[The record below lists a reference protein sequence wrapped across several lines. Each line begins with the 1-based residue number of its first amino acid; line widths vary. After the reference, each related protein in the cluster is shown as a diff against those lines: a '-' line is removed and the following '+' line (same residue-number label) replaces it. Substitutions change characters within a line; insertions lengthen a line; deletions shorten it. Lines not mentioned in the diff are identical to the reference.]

1 MTRVPHFPASQP
13 ILATLVDRFR
23 DRRVAVIGDLIA
35 DEFVYGR
42 VTRVSREAPVLILG
56 YDSTTMA
63 PGGAG
68 NAATNIAAL
77 SGHAR
82 LVGVVGDDDVGNR
95 LVEVFPEGVD
105 LRRLVRVPG
114 IRTPL
119 KTRILAGGAH
129 SARQQ
134 VVRIDRESRGM
145 LERETREAFERAA
158 VEAAQDAEVI
168 VVSDYGSGLVTPG
181 LVAYLRNTLGRSRP
195 GQAVPLLVDSR
206 YDMAAYTRATLV
218 TPNESELEE
227 ALGLRI
233 GDDLSILEQ
242 AGRRLLQQLRAE
254 AALVTRGSRG
264 MALFERGRPAT
275 HIPVYGTDEVSD
287 VTGAGDTV
295 IATTALAIAAGGNF
309 VDAAHLAN
317 YAAGLVVMKRGTAT
331 VSNDELREAIL
342 ASDSRH
348 GTIGLA
354 STA

>member
-1 MTRVPHFPASQP
+1 M
-13 ILATLVDRFR
+13 LATLVDRFHT
-23 DRRVAVIGDLIA
+23 RRVAVIGDLIA

-56 YDSTTMA
+56 YDSTTMT

-68 NAATNIAAL
+68 NAAANIAAL
-77 SGHAR
+77 SGHAQ

-95 LVEVFPEGVD
+95 LVEIFPTGVD

-114 IRTPL
+114 IRTSL

-145 LERETREAFERAA
+145 LDRDIRETFERAA
-158 VEAAQDAEVI
+158 VEAAQNVDAI
-168 VVSDYGSGLVTPG
+168 VVSDYGSGLVTPA
-181 LVAYLRNTLGRSRP
+181 LVTHLRNALGRSAL

-206 YDMAAYTRATLV
+206 YELTSYTGATLV
-218 TPNESELEE
+218 TPNESELED
-227 ALGLRI
+227 ALGIRI
-233 GDDLSILEQ
+233 GDDLGILEL
-242 AGRRLLQQLRAE
+242 AGRRILQQLHAD
-254 AALVTRGSRG
+254 AALVTRGSQG

-275 HIPVYGTDEVSD
+275 HIPVYGTDEVCD

-295 IATTALAIAAGGNF
+295 IATTALAIAAGSSF
-309 VDAAHLAN
+309 IDAARLAN

-331 VSNDELREAIL
+331 VNDQELREAIL
-342 ASDSRH
+342 ASESAH

-354 STA
+354 ATA